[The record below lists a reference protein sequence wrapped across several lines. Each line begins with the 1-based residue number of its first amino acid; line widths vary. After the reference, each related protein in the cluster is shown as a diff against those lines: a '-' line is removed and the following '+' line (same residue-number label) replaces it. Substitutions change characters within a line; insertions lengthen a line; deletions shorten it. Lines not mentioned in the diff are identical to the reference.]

1 MDIVYLVFASC
12 CDCRFWWL
20 RLVPLSS
27 FIVLR
32 KTGHRV
38 WCILLFGEFQVVAI
52 LGLVLFAVCSLQCA
66 VCSLQ
71 FAGVGWWLV
80 ALGRALTVS
89 WAPQR
94 RESCHCSSE
103 LSPVSQ
109 SWKRARR
116 GVPRRERVSSFG
128 ELKSRGEQQKRR
140 CRSYN
145 WGKRKLGGR

>member
-1 MDIVYLVFASC
+1 MVIAVCSL
-12 CDCRFWWL
+12 
-20 RLVPLSS
+20 
-27 FIVLR
+27 
-32 KTGHRV
+32 
-38 WCILLFGEFQVVAI
+38 Q
-52 LGLVLFAVCSLQCA
+52 FAVCSLQCG

-71 FAGVGWWLV
+71 RAGVGWWVV

-116 GVPRRERVSSFG
+116 GVPRREREPSFG
-128 ELKSRGEQQKRR
+128 ELKPREEAEKKVQKQHLGEEKTWWEIKAKTGRKRTEEQEPSQ
-140 CRSYN
+140 RSYIHF
-145 WGKRKLGGR
+145 RKGRFPHFTYSHFHLCAHSFPISF